1 MASPEVV
8 GLDRQGVVRSPPS
21 VVAQGEAGPQMSPS
35 VVAQGVQ
42 EWVKKV
48 VYLLPLHLTA
58 RICRQVRRR
67 HCHEGWYWWE
77 RSRSGGSGP

>member
-1 MASPEVV
+1 MGVVGVAPSEVA
-8 GLDRQGVVRSPPS
+8 GLDRQGVVRSTPS

-42 EWVKKV
+42 EWVEEV
-48 VYLLPLHLTA
+48 VLLLPLHLTA

-67 HCHEGWYWWE
+67 YCH
-77 RSRSGGSGP
+77 GG